1 MLEHIH
7 IKIEAGLKR
16 RAEKA
21 SEQLELRNLSA
32 FIRMAI
38 AEKVNAIL
46 GPAPDLPVHVAS
58 RDKH

>member
-7 IKIEAGLKR
+7 IKIEVGLKR

-32 FIRMAI
+32 FIRREGQRHPRADTS
-38 AEKVNAIL
+38 
-46 GPAPDLPVHVAS
+46 PARACCE
-58 RDKH
+58 